1 MDDILAILLAFSTLP
16 EELQVLLIS
25 VTYGNID
32 IQNCLRNV
40 VSLFYHVE
48 NEIEWRKAQGL
59 KTGFE
64 TLIKGPKPLVALGPD
79 HPLEDEMLMADFF
92 RKYLAGMRDGYVLID
107 RRWQRWAWWNPPQ
120 RKAVLPPVAC
130 KVPLLMES
138 APTPHSVRDLESP
151 LFQSREV

>member
-1 MDDILAILLAFSTLP
+1 MDDILAMLLAFSTLP

-48 NEIEWRKAQGL
+48 KEIEWRKAQGL
-59 KTGFE
+59 KVGFE
-64 TLIKGPKPLVALGPD
+64 TLTKGPKPVIALGPE

-92 RKYLAGMRDGYVLID
+92 RKSG
-107 RRWQRWAWWNPPQ
+107 RR
-120 RKAVLPPVAC
+120 
-130 KVPLLMES
+130 
-138 APTPHSVRDLESP
+138 
-151 LFQSREV
+151 